1 MCTREMGGTQP
12 GKAPLRCRQTCPR
25 ASYPSEPFE
34 VTKQLASEL
43 VRETGVDGVGVAVFA
58 TESTR
63 DLVYASDG
71 VAEELDET
79 QFTLGEGPC
88 LDAFRFD
95 RPELHADMAGGE
107 ARARWPLFTAQ
118 VLGLG
123 AASVYAYPLGGGG
136 SPFGVLELYGSSP
149 VSLAPSEE
157 VKCRSYAHTIAHAV
171 VSELAPVYAL
181 TSGSDVGVFR
191 RGNVNIAC
199 GILAAYQRI
208 STAEAM
214 VRLRALVGEI
224 FAEVGP
230 IVDDVGLP
238 HR

>member
-1 MCTREMGGTQP
+1 MSTDLSPRESQ
-12 GKAPLRCRQTCPR
+12 
-25 ASYPSEPFE
+25 PSEPFE
-34 VTKQLASEL
+34 MTKQLAREL
-43 VRETGVDGVGVAVFA
+43 VRETGIDGVGVAVFA

-63 DLVYASDG
+63 DLVYATDG

-95 RPELHADMAGGE
+95 TPELHPDMAGGE

-118 VLGLG
+118 VLALG

-149 VSLAPSEE
+149 IALAPSED

-171 VSELAPVYAL
+171 LAELAPAYAL

-199 GILAAYQRI
+199 GILAAHHRV
-208 STAEAM
+208 SVEEAM
-214 VRLRALVGEI
+214 VRLRSRAFSRQHRI
-224 FAEVGP
+224 TSIAQEVIAGDRFDT
-230 IVDDVGLP
+230 DD
-238 HR
+238 